1 MDLGT
6 ENAGGDQGL
15 IRSDLRNLLIALAVT
30 VGGALA
36 TPASPALAV
45 LTGGCT
51 ASGSASRSGN
61 VDLTTEM
68 EWRLRRDD
76 VVNASG
82 RAPREQTAA
91 QASAYAFFVPL
102 PLLVTSGKGTEGSA
116 GPYAVSDYA
125 WIARVFVVA
134 GSSDTCSGSIRVVIE
149 DVNQFATLVGG
160 GGLLLFLVGMLGVI
174 ASALG
179 RGLGPRLLG
188 GGLSGLLAGFG
199 LALLLPQFGVIDPRD
214 AIGLAL
220 LVVGLI
226 IGTLAASI
234 PGRRAPPQ
242 ATPMR

>member
-1 MDLGT
+1 MRLAI
-6 ENAGGDQGL
+6 EGL
-15 IRSDLRNLLIALAVT
+15 FVLDLRKLLLALAMT

-45 LTGGCT
+45 ITGGCT
-51 ASGSASRSGN
+51 AAGSGSRSGN
-61 VDLTTEM
+61 VDLATAT
-68 EWRLRRDD
+68 EWRLRSDD

-91 QASAYAFFVPL
+91 QASAYAFFVPIS
-102 PLLVTSGKGTEGSA
+102 LLVATGKGPEGSA

-134 GSSDTCSGSIRVVIE
+134 GSSDTCSGSIRIVIE

-214 AIGLAL
+214 PIGLAL
-220 LVVGLI
+220 LAVGLI

-234 PGRRAPPQ
+234 PGRRPPPPSTTVSIQ
-242 ATPMR
+242 R

>member
-1 MDLGT
+1 MSDLGK
-6 ENAGGDQGL
+6 L
-15 IRSDLRNLLIALAVT
+15 PLALAVT
-30 VGGALA
+30 VVVALA
-36 TPASPALAV
+36 TPASAALAAI
-45 LTGGCT
+45 TGGCT
-51 ASGSASRSGN
+51 ASGSASRSGS
-61 VDLTTEM
+61 VDLTTAT
-68 EWRLRRDD
+68 EWRVRSDD

-82 RAPREQTAA
+82 RAPREQTGA
-91 QASAYAFFVPL
+91 QASAYAFFVPVG
-102 PLLVTSGKGTEGSA
+102 LLVTTGKGLEGTT

-199 LALLLPQFGVIDPRD
+199 LALLLPQFGAIDPRD
-214 AIGLAL
+214 PIGLAL
-220 LVVGLI
+220 LAVGLI

-234 PGRRAPPQ
+234 PGRRPPAPPTTV
-242 ATPMR
+242 ATQR

>member
-1 MDLGT
+1 VTSARRMRLAM
-6 ENAGGDQGL
+6 EGL
-15 IRSDLRNLLIALAVT
+15 FVSDLRKLLLALAVT
-30 VGGALA
+30 VGAALA
-36 TPASPALAV
+36 TPASQALAV
-45 LTGGCT
+45 ITGGCT
-51 ASGSASRSGN
+51 ASGSASRSGS
-61 VDLTTEM
+61 VDLATEA

-76 VVNASG
+76 VVNVSG

-91 QASAYAFFVPL
+91 QASAYAFFVPIA
-102 PLLVTSGKGTEGSA
+102 LLVATGKGPEGSA

-134 GSSDTCSGSIRVVIE
+134 GSSDTCSGSIRIVIE

-188 GGLSGLLAGFG
+188 GGLGGLLAGFG
-199 LALLLPQFGVIDPRD
+199 LALLLPQLGVIDPRD
-214 AIGLAL
+214 PIALVL

-234 PGRRAPPQ
+234 PGRRPPTR
-242 ATPMR
+242 AASVP